1 MGYVELK
8 QLDKSYKNQHIVK
21 GVNLSIN
28 KGEFLTLL
36 GPSGCGK
43 TTTLRM
49 IAGLEDADS
58 GEIWIAGK
66 NVTNLA
72 ANQRKIGMVFQ
83 AYALFPNMTALD
95 NVMFGL
101 RMQKVDKA
109 TARDKSLRLLQRLG
123 LEGQESKLPS
133 QLSGGQQQRVAL
145 ARALVVEPEVLL
157 LDEPLSALDAKIRE
171 SLRDLLKELQRD
183 LGVTTIFVT
192 HDQDEALAL
201 SDRIAVM
208 EKGEIVQLDTP
219 SNIYSQPAS
228 RFVAEF
234 VGTFNFIEAQA
245 VESRKI
251 QFGTFTLETARDV
264 KNGPI
269 TIGIRPESLKLTDDN
284 NSANLLK
291 GRLTGISLHG
301 NVVRLKCE
309 VESDEFIIDL
319 LNDQHTEGL
328 QIGAIIH
335 FYVKKEALVPIS

>member
-1 MGYVELK
+1 MAYVELK
-8 QLDKSYKNQHIVK
+8 QLSKSYKNQHIVK
-21 GVNLSIN
+21 GVTLSIN

-49 IAGLEDADS
+49 IAGLEDADA

-66 NVTNLA
+66 NVTTLS
-72 ANQRKIGMVFQ
+72 ANERKIGMVFQ
-83 AYALFPNMTALD
+83 SYALFPNMTALN

-109 TARDKSLRLLQRLG
+109 TARERSINLLHRLG
-123 LEGQESKLPS
+123 LEGQENKLPN

-157 LDEPLSALDAKIRE
+157 LDEPFSALDAKIRE

-183 LGVTTIFVT
+183 LGITTIFVT

-208 EKGEIVQLDTP
+208 EKGEIVQLDKP
-219 SNIYSQPAS
+219 AKIYSQPAS

-234 VGTFNFIEAQA
+234 VGTFNFIDAYA

-251 QFGTFTLETARDV
+251 KFGKFILESAEDV
-264 KNGPI
+264 RIGPV
-269 TIGIRPESLKLTDDN
+269 TIGIRPESLKMTSDN
-284 NSANLLK
+284 YSSNFLE
-291 GRLTGISLHG
+291 GRLTGISLRG
-301 NVVRLKCE
+301 NVVRLKCD
-309 VESDEFIIDL
+309 VESKEFIIDV
-319 LNDQHTEGL
+319 LNDEDTLEL
-328 QIGAIIH
+328 KIGESIR
-335 FYVKKEALVPIS
+335 FYVNKEALVFFS